1 MSSPKKKK
9 ILLVEDDPL
18 IIKIYSSRLEQ
29 DGFEVEVASRGNEVM
44 RKLKEQKY
52 DLVLLDL
59 VLPELTGFEI
69 LEKIR
74 KEKEFSNLKVL
85 VLSNLGEKENISK
98 ANRFG
103 IVDYLVKASYTP
115 KEVVQEVSRVLKN

>member
-1 MSSPKKKK
+1 MSNPKKKK

-29 DGFEVEVASRGNEVM
+29 DGFEVEVASRGNEVI

-74 KEKEFSNLKVL
+74 KEKEFSDLKVL

-103 IVDYLVKASYTP
+103 VVDYLVKARYTP
-115 KEVVQEVSRVLKN
+115 REVVEEVNRVLKN

>member
-1 MSSPKKKK
+1 MPKIKKK

-29 DGFEVEVASRGNEVM
+29 DGFEVEVASRGNEVL

-74 KEKEFSNLKVL
+74 KEKEFSDLKVL

-103 IVDYLVKASYTP
+103 VVDYLVKARYTP
-115 KEVVQEVSRVLKN
+115 REVVEEVSRILKN